1 MFKITDTMV
10 LALLKKG
17 MTYEIE
23 EYEMEM
29 EVPLSNFLEYEES
42 NSVIKIT
49 GKVKG
54 FKMEVT
60 QD

>member
-17 MTYEIE
+17 ITYELD

-29 EVPLSNFLEYEES
+29 EVPLGILLGDEES
-42 NSVIKIT
+42 KATIKVT

-54 FKMEVT
+54 FKMDIT

>member
-1 MFKITDTMV
+1 MIKITDTMV

-29 EVPLSNFLEYEES
+29 EVPLGIFLGDEES
-42 NSVIKIT
+42 NSIIKIT

-54 FKMEVT
+54 FKMDIT